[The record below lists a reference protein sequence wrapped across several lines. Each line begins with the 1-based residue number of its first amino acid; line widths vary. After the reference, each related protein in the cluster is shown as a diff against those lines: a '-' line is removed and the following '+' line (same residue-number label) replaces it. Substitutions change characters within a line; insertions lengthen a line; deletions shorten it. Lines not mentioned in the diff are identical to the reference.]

1 MKIEWKTCLKVGV
14 SLLILYIVIS
24 FVDEGYSFVKSV
36 LEAAMPLIIG
46 CAMAYFINIPMM
58 FIERKFFKD
67 TANTKLQKAK
77 RPISL
82 VLALLFMIT
91 VLMLIFRLVI
101 PELIQCVELI
111 IAELPKAFNSVLA
124 YLQKR
129 EFLNEGIILKLQE
142 IDWSQALKNVFSFL
156 KSGISGAMG
165 VAIKAISSTVSVL
178 VNVGIGLIF
187 AIYILLSKE
196 KLRVQLHRVN
206 AHFFHERW
214 RVKSRYVLDVLDES
228 FHSFIVGQCTEAVI
242 LGVLCMT
249 GMMLL
254 RLPYAT
260 MIGAFVGFTALIP
273 IVGAFIGAGVGIFM
287 IISVDPM
294 KALIFLVFFLV
305 LQQIEGNVIYPKV
318 VGSSMG
324 LPGMWVLASVT
335 VGGGVFG
342 IPGMLIGVPLC
353 AAIYRLLKNEV
364 NNVSPLKGKTEAI
377 E

>member
-1 MKIEWKTCLKVGV
+1 MKIEWKTCFKVGV
-14 SLLILYIVIS
+14 SLLILFIAIS

-36 LEAAMPLIIG
+36 LEAAMPLVIG

-58 FIERKFFKD
+58 FIERKFFND
-67 TANTKLQKAK
+67 LANSKVQKAK

-82 VLALLFMIT
+82 VLALLFMVA
-91 VLMLIFRLVI
+91 VLTFIFRLVI
-101 PELIQCVELI
+101 PELIQCIELMV
-111 IAELPKAFNSVLA
+111 AELPKAFDSILT
-124 YLQKR
+124 YLQKND
-129 EFLNEGIILKLQE
+129 FLNESIILKLQQ
-142 IDWSQALKNVFSFL
+142 IDWSQALKDMFDFL
-156 KSGISGAMG
+156 KTGISGAMG
-165 VAIKAISSTVSVL
+165 VAIKAISSTVSIL
-178 VNVGIGLIF
+178 INIAIGIIF

-196 KLRVQLHRVN
+196 KIRVQLHNVN
-206 AHFFHERW
+206 AHFFNERL
-214 RVKSRYVLDVLDES
+214 RVKGRYVLDVLDES

-249 GMMLL
+249 GMLIL

>member
-206 AHFFHERW
+206 AHFFQIGRASCRER
-214 RVKSRYVLDVLDES
+214 V
-228 FHSFIVGQCTEAVI
+228 
-242 LGVLCMT
+242 
-249 GMMLL
+249 
-254 RLPYAT
+254 
-260 MIGAFVGFTALIP
+260 
-273 IVGAFIGAGVGIFM
+273 
-287 IISVDPM
+287 
-294 KALIFLVFFLV
+294 
-305 LQQIEGNVIYPKV
+305 
-318 VGSSMG
+318 
-324 LPGMWVLASVT
+324 
-335 VGGGVFG
+335 
-342 IPGMLIGVPLC
+342 
-353 AAIYRLLKNEV
+353 
-364 NNVSPLKGKTEAI
+364 
-377 E
+377 